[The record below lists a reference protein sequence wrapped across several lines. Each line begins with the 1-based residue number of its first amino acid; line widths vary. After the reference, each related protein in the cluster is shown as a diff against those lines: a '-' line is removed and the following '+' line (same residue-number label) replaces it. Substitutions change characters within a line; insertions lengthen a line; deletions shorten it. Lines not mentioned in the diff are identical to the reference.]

1 MRVHAKGNTKVTL
14 NDGRIF
20 EVRYQYQ
27 YNSANYDY
35 PDDFDS
41 QIDSVYDE
49 DGWDVTDNLTADE
62 WQEIDQL
69 TADKISV

>member
-1 MRVHAKGNTKVTL
+1 MSRIHAKGNTKVTL

-20 EVRYQYQ
+20 EVSYQYQ
-27 YNSANYDY
+27 YESATHDN

-49 DGWDVTDNLTADE
+49 D
-62 WQEIDQL
+62 
-69 TADKISV
+69 